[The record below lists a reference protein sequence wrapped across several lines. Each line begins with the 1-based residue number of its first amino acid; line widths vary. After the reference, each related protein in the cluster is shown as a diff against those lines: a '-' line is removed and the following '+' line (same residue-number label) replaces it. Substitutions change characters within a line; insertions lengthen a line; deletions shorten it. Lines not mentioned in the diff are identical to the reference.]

1 MNVDVRNFKM
11 ENNEFAGTVKS
22 AEIKESKGMDIQR
35 LTANFTYG
43 SKEAYL
49 KNLYL
54 QTPKTVLRDEVS

>member
-22 AEIKESKGMDIQR
+22 AEIKESKGLDIQR
-35 LTANFTYG
+35 LTTNFTYG

-49 KNLYL
+49 KIF
-54 QTPKTVLRDEVS
+54 TCRHPKLF